1 MESNNPSKVSI
12 RKRATDELKEF
23 AVIAAYLYICFTA
36 ILYLKASILKAHGIA
51 FAPFGFAAVKALICA
66 KFVSVGHIF
75 HVGERF
81 KSLPLIWPM
90 LYKSLAF
97 LVLLPVLNAVEE
109 IVVGL
114 LHHRAIPDSLAEFGG
129 GTIDQLIATSVVGLL
144 ILVPFFAFRTL
155 GEAVGERNL
164 VRVFFRGHS
173 ADNRNLSIA
182 AGEGE

>member
-1 MESNNPSKVSI
+1 MESNNPSKASI

-23 AVIAAYLYICFTA
+23 AVIAAYLYICFSA
-36 ILYLKASILKAHGIA
+36 ILYLKSSILKAHGIA

-81 KSLPLIWPM
+81 KSLPLIWPT

-97 LVLLPVLNAVEE
+97 LVLLLVLNAVEE

-114 LHHRAIPDSLAEFGG
+114 LHHRAVPDSLAEFGG
-129 GTIDQLIATSVVGLL
+129 GTIDQLIATSIVGLL

-173 ADNRNLSIA
+173 ADKRNMSIA
-182 AGEGE
+182 AGDGE